1 MPTGAVVAVIVGWI
15 VGWTLI
21 GAWKMSPGKLDP
33 ELGKCR
39 RRGSTKTL

>member
-21 GAWKMSPGKLDP
+21 GAWKMSTR
-33 ELGKCR
+33 EA
-39 RRGSTKTL
+39 